1 MTSFS
6 LREGPVHVLDADDAA
21 LPGHYEIEVW
31 AVDGGSVRRFLTD
44 KGRAEM
50 LRLMDDGRRDISEE
64 ELSELTTEPDLA
76 VLLDRMDRE
85 AGEGG

>member
-1 MTSFS
+1 MESF
-6 LREGPVHVLDADDAA
+6 EPKPV
-21 LPGHYEIEVW
+21 ES
-31 AVDGGSVRRFLTD
+31 GSVRRFLTD